1 MQIYSYL
8 KCIVYAKLL
17 KPRQS
22 FWITMYLDLKH
33 KFYNAG
39 ILSGLK
45 SYIKRTEE
53 IYKKNVIRKI
63 LEIGIYLDSVEK

>member
-1 MQIYSYL
+1 
-8 KCIVYAKLL
+8 
-17 KPRQS
+17 
-22 FWITMYLDLKH
+22 MYLDLKH